1 MEQQAALSGA
11 GSQVSRAVG
20 CLEQVRAAG
29 HAMAALVQNK
39 AGEAQSICQQL
50 ASAGALID
58 FGEDERVLCA
68 KKGLA
73 TLGPAWVQEPVQTLA
88 VAPMDADAVA
98 AAAKAVAEA
107 AAEAAAEV
115 LDAEVCPCALAC
127 TPKYKAMGTAD
138 KKQLGA
144 QPPSA
149 NFVRIP

>member
-1 MEQQAALSGA
+1 
-11 GSQVSRAVG
+11 
-20 CLEQVRAAG
+20 
-29 HAMAALVQNK
+29 MAALVQNK

-98 AAAKAVAEA
+98 AAAKAVADVYMRDPQE
-107 AAEAAAEV
+107 
-115 LDAEVCPCALAC
+115 
-127 TPKYKAMGTAD
+127 GT
-138 KKQLGA
+138 KPNG
-144 QPPSA
+144 
-149 NFVRIP
+149 